1 MESMRDSPRA
11 TRPYDSTRRR
21 EHARRT
27 RREILA
33 TARELF
39 LANGYAATTMAAI
52 AAEAGVSVE
61 TLYGTWKGKAG
72 VVQALLRAS
81 LRGEHDA
88 PPLEHSTAIRAL
100 IAEPDPRGQLV
111 LYGRVL
117 SDIQPSLAP
126 LARLMREAAP
136 SDEQLAATFEQHNRE
151 RLQAMGRFA
160 AMLGSRNALGEDVS
174 VTRARDILWTM
185 NSTDVYDLLVTAR
198 GWTPGEYGTWI
209 ADTLTAA
216 LLRPG

>member
-1 MESMRDSPRA
+1 MQDSPRA
-11 TRPYDSTRRR
+11 ARPYDSTRRR
-21 EHARRT
+21 ERARET

-33 TARELF
+33 KARALF
-39 LANGYAATTMAAI
+39 LANGYAATTMTAI
-52 AAEAGVSVE
+52 AAAGGVSVE
-61 TLYGTWKGKAG
+61 TVYGTWKGKAG

-88 PPLEHSTAIRAL
+88 PPLEHSAAIRAL
-100 IAEPDPRGQLV
+100 IAEPDPHRQLV

-117 SDIQPSLAP
+117 RDIQPSLAP

-160 AMLGSRNALGEDVS
+160 AMLGSRNALREDLS
-174 VTRARDILWTM
+174 VTCARDILWTM
-185 NSTDVYDLLVTAR
+185 NSTDVYDMLVTAR
-198 GWTPGEYGTWI
+198 GWTPSEYGSWI
-209 ADTLTAA
+209 ADTLTDA
-216 LLRPG
+216 LLRPS